1 MAVPPSRPPV
11 SLRQRALM
19 WLAQREHSR
28 KELHDKL
35 LRWVRALETTH
46 GLAPTAPTPFPDASR
61 PGTVQAALADEALE
75 GPEGRKRSGWPERP
89 ELPDARQIPE
99 LLDEL
104 EAAGHLSDARLLESR
119 VHARAGRFGNLR
131 IERELQQLGVAA
143 DEPVRA
149 ALRDSELQRAQAV
162 WARKFGQ
169 MPAGAA
175 ERGRQMRFLAGRGF
189 SAGTIRAVLRGQGCA
204 EAEVEA
210 EGGDQSLPAP

>member
-1 MAVPPSRPPV
+1 VSALHPPA

-35 LRWVRALETTH
+35 LRWVRALETAR
-46 GLAPTAPTPFPDASR
+46 GLAPPDSTSMLNAQG
-61 PGTVQAALADEALE
+61 PGA
-75 GPEGRKRSGWPERP
+75 
-89 ELPDARQIPE
+89 PDARQIPE

-104 EAAGHLSDARLLESR
+104 EAAGHLSDARLIESR
-119 VHARAGRFGNLR
+119 IHVRAARFGNLR

-143 DEPVRA
+143 DEPARA

-169 MPAGAA
+169 LPAGAA
-175 ERGRQMRFLAGRGF
+175 ERGRQMRFLAARGF
-189 SAGTIRAVLRGQGCA
+189 SADTVRAVLRGAGCA
-204 EAEVEA
+204 EAGVEAEVEA
-210 EGGDQSLPAP
+210 DGGDQPLPAL

>member
-1 MAVPPSRPPV
+1 MPLPRPPA

-35 LRWVRALETTH
+35 LRWVRALETAQ
-46 GLAPTAPTPFPDASR
+46 GLVTAAPASV
-61 PGTVQAALADEALE
+61 PGAQ
-75 GPEGRKRSGWPERP
+75 RP
-89 ELPDARQIPE
+89 EPQPLRQPPRLPDARQIPE

-104 EAAGHLSDARLLESR
+104 EAAGHLSDTRLIESR
-119 VHARAGRFGNLR
+119 IHVRAARFGNLR

-143 DEPVRA
+143 DETARA

-169 MPAGAA
+169 PPASAA

-189 SAGTIRAVLRGQGCA
+189 SADVVRAVLRGAGRDA
-204 EAEVEA
+204 PDGDDEPLEEA
-210 EGGDQSLPAP
+210 

>member
-1 MAVPPSRPPV
+1 
-11 SLRQRALM
+11 M

-35 LRWVRALETTH
+35 LRWVRALETAR
-46 GLAPTAPTPFPDASR
+46 GLVPPDSAFMSNAQG
-61 PGTVQAALADEALE
+61 PGA
-75 GPEGRKRSGWPERP
+75 
-89 ELPDARQIPE
+89 PDARQIPE

-104 EAAGHLSDARLLESR
+104 EAAGHLSDARLIESR
-119 VHARAGRFGNLR
+119 IHVRAARFGNLR

-143 DEPVRA
+143 DEPARA

-169 MPAGAA
+169 LPTGAA
-175 ERGRQMRFLAGRGF
+175 ERGRQMRFLAARGF
-189 SAGTIRAVLRGQGCA
+189 SADTVRAVLRGAGCA

-210 EGGDQSLPAP
+210 EGGDQPPPAP

>member
-1 MAVPPSRPPV
+1 MPAPRPPA

-35 LRWVRALETTH
+35 LRWVRALETAR
-46 GLAPTAPTPFPDASR
+46 GLAPPDAAPKPNAQG
-61 PGTVQAALADEALE
+61 PGA
-75 GPEGRKRSGWPERP
+75 
-89 ELPDARQIPE
+89 PDARQIPE

-104 EAAGHLSDARLLESR
+104 EAAGHLSDARLIESR
-119 VHARAGRFGNLR
+119 IHVRAARFGNLR

-143 DEPVRA
+143 DEPARA

-169 MPAGAA
+169 LPASAA
-175 ERGRQMRFLAGRGF
+175 ERGRQMRFLAARGF
-189 SAGTIRAVLRGQGCA
+189 SADTVRAVLRGAGCA
-204 EAEVEA
+204 EAGVEAEVEA
-210 EGGDQSLPAP
+210 DGGDQPLPAL

>member
-1 MAVPPSRPPV
+1 MPLPRPPA

-35 LRWVRALETTH
+35 LRWVRALETAQ
-46 GLAPTAPTPFPDASR
+46 GLVTAAPASV
-61 PGTVQAALADEALE
+61 PGAQ
-75 GPEGRKRSGWPERP
+75 RP
-89 ELPDARQIPE
+89 EPQPLRQLPRLPDARQIPE

-104 EAAGHLSDARLLESR
+104 EAAGHLSDARLIESR
-119 VHARAGRFGNLR
+119 IHVRAARFGNLR

-143 DEPVRA
+143 DETARA

-169 MPAGAA
+169 PPASAA

-189 SAGTIRAVLRGQGCA
+189 SADVVRAVLRGAGRDA
-204 EAEVEA
+204 PDGDDEPLEEA
-210 EGGDQSLPAP
+210 

>member
-1 MAVPPSRPPV
+1 MAPMAVPSSRQPP

-35 LRWVRALETTH
+35 QRWVRALEATR
-46 GLAPTAPTPFPDASR
+46 GLAPSASAPFPGASG
-61 PGTVQAALADEALE
+61 PGAVQAIQASEVLEA
-75 GPEGRKRSGWPERP
+75 PEGLKRAERP
-89 ELPDARQIPE
+89 ELPDVRQIPE
-99 LLDEL
+99 LLDAL
-104 EAAGHLSDARLLESR
+104 EAAGHLSDVRLLESR
-119 VHARAGRFGNLR
+119 VQVRAARFGNLR

-149 ALRDSELQRAQAV
+149 ALRESELQRAQAV

-189 SAGTIRAVLRGQGCA
+189 SADTIRAVLRGAGCP
-204 EAEVEA
+204 EAESD
-210 EGGDQSLPAP
+210 DQLSSGA

>member
-1 MAVPPSRPPV
+1 
-11 SLRQRALM
+11 M

-35 LRWVRALETTH
+35 QRWVRALEVTR
-46 GLAPTAPTPFPDASR
+46 GLAPAAPAPIPGASG
-61 PGTVQAALADEALE
+61 PGAVQAVQASEAQE
-75 GPEGRKRSGWPERP
+75 GPEGLKRAEPAKPAERP
-89 ELPDARQIPE
+89 ELPDIRQIPE
-99 LLDEL
+99 LLDAL

-119 VHARAGRFGNLR
+119 VQVRAARFGNLR

-149 ALRDSELQRAQAV
+149 ALRESELQRAQAV

-169 MPAGAA
+169 LPAGAS

-189 SAGTIRAVLRGQGCA
+189 SADTIRAVLRGAGCS
-204 EAEVEA
+204 EAESD
-210 EGGDQSLPAP
+210 DQPSAGA

>member
-1 MAVPPSRPPV
+1 VPALRPPA

-35 LRWVRALETTH
+35 LRWVRALETAR
-46 GLAPTAPTPFPDASR
+46 GLAPPDAAS
-61 PGTVQAALADEALE
+61 
-75 GPEGRKRSGWPERP
+75 K
-89 ELPDARQIPE
+89 PDARQIPE

-104 EAAGHLSDARLLESR
+104 EAAGHLSDARLIESR
-119 VHARAGRFGNLR
+119 IHVRAARFGNLR

-143 DEPVRA
+143 DEPARA

-169 MPAGAA
+169 LPASAA
-175 ERGRQMRFLAGRGF
+175 ERGRQMRFLAARGF
-189 SAGTIRAVLRGQGCA
+189 SADTVRAVLRGAGCA
-204 EAEVEA
+204 EAGVEAEVEA
-210 EGGDQSLPAP
+210 DGGDQPLPVL

>member
-1 MAVPPSRPPV
+1 MPLPRPPA

-35 LRWVRALETTH
+35 LRWVRALETAQ
-46 GLAPTAPTPFPDASR
+46 GLVTAAPASV
-61 PGTVQAALADEALE
+61 PGAQ
-75 GPEGRKRSGWPERP
+75 RP
-89 ELPDARQIPE
+89 ELQPLPRSPHLPQLPDARQIPE

-104 EAAGHLSDARLLESR
+104 EAAGHLSDARLIESR
-119 VHARAGRFGNLR
+119 IHVRAARFGNLR

-143 DEPVRA
+143 DETARA

-169 MPAGAA
+169 PPASAA

-189 SAGTIRAVLRGQGCA
+189 SADVVRAVLRGAGRDGPQGDDEPLE
-204 EAEVEA
+204 EA
-210 EGGDQSLPAP
+210 

>member
-1 MAVPPSRPPV
+1 
-11 SLRQRALM
+11 M

-35 LRWVRALETTH
+35 QRWVRALEATR
-46 GLAPTAPTPFPDASR
+46 GLAPSAPAPFPGASG
-61 PGTVQAALADEALE
+61 PSAVQAIQASEALE
-75 GPEGRKRSGWPERP
+75 GPEGLKRAERAEPAKRP
-89 ELPDARQIPE
+89 ELPDVRQIPE
-99 LLDEL
+99 LLDAL

-119 VHARAGRFGNLR
+119 VQVRAARFGNLR

-169 MPAGAA
+169 LPAGAS

-189 SAGTIRAVLRGQGCA
+189 SADTIRAVLRGAGCP
-204 EAEVEA
+204 EAESD
-210 EGGDQSLPAP
+210 DQPSAGA

>member
-1 MAVPPSRPPV
+1 MPLPRPPA

-35 LRWVRALETTH
+35 LRWVRALETAQ
-46 GLAPTAPTPFPDASR
+46 GLVTAAPASVPGAQR
-61 PGTVQAALADEALE
+61 PEPQPLRQL
-75 GPEGRKRSGWPERP
+75 PRLP
-89 ELPDARQIPE
+89 ELPQLPEARQIPE

-104 EAAGHLSDARLLESR
+104 EAAGHLSDARLIESR
-119 VHARAGRFGNLR
+119 IHVRAARFGNLR

-143 DEPVRA
+143 DGTARA

-169 MPAGAA
+169 PPASAA

-189 SAGTIRAVLRGQGCA
+189 SADVVRALLRGAGRDGPEGDDEPLE
-204 EAEVEA
+204 EA
-210 EGGDQSLPAP
+210 

>member
-1 MAVPPSRPPV
+1 
-11 SLRQRALM
+11 M

-35 LRWVRALETTH
+35 QRWVRALEATRA
-46 GLAPTAPTPFPDASR
+46 LAPSAPAPFPGASG
-61 PGTVQAALADEALE
+61 PGAVQAVQASEAQE
-75 GPEGRKRSGWPERP
+75 GPEGLKRAERAERAEPAKPAERP
-89 ELPDARQIPE
+89 ELPDIRQIPE
-99 LLDEL
+99 LLDAL

-119 VHARAGRFGNLR
+119 VQVRAARFGNLR

-149 ALRDSELQRAQAV
+149 ALRESELQRAQAV

-169 MPAGAA
+169 LPAGAS

-189 SAGTIRAVLRGQGCA
+189 SADTIRAVLRGAGCP
-204 EAEVEA
+204 EAESD
-210 EGGDQSLPAP
+210 DQLSAGA

>member
-1 MAVPPSRPPV
+1 
-11 SLRQRALM
+11 M

-35 LRWVRALETTH
+35 QRWVRALEATR
-46 GLAPTAPTPFPDASR
+46 GLAPCAPAPFPGASG
-61 PGTVQAALADEALE
+61 PGAVQAIQASEALE
-75 GPEGRKRSGWPERP
+75 GPEGLKRAERAERP
-89 ELPDARQIPE
+89 ELPDVRQIPE
-99 LLDEL
+99 LLDAL

-119 VHARAGRFGNLR
+119 IHVRAPRYGNLR

-143 DEPVRA
+143 DEPARA

-189 SAGTIRAVLRGQGCA
+189 SADTVRAVLRGAGCA
-204 EAEVEA
+204 EAEAEA
-210 EGGDQSLPAP
+210 DSGDQSLPAA